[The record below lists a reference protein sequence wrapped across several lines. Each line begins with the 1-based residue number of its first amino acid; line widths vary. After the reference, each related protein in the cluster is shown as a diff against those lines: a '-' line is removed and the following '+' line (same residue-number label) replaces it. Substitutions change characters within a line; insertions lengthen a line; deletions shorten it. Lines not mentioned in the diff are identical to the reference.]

1 MFLINSLI
9 LVGLHDR
16 GLVMERDILEEV
28 KAFGKD
34 GKIQKGRLPG
44 RCPLKVPRDIPIQAA
59 P

>member
-1 MFLINSLI
+1 
-9 LVGLHDR
+9 
-16 GLVMERDILEEV
+16 MERDILEEV